1 MYNSED
7 KNFIDVESSP
17 VNDGDQVVWES
28 CFYGNNSNNIP
39 PKKKKR
45 RRVKIL
51 SKIAGLLIMT
61 MAGGAL
67 GSGVTYYMMN
77 KINNGTA
84 QAGKNV
90 TYVPQSFTESSDDA
104 MSAADAF
111 NKVSPAVV
119 IISTVSDSGS
129 VSMFGTSGQIEGMG
143 SGFIISKNGEIL
155 TNYHVISGAK
165 DIKVTLSD
173 GNEVSASVVNYD
185 SDKDIAMIKLAEG
198 TEVPAVAELGDSDE
212 IYPGA
217 EVIAIGTPLSK
228 NLAYTLTKG
237 VVSGS
242 NRSIPTGTDGK
253 TMNLIQ
259 TDAAIN
265 SGNSGGPLVNTKG
278 QVIGINSMKLSS
290 QASSSNASVEGI
302 GFAIPIN
309 DVKSQM
315 GTLSKQMVNMGIKI
329 RQVDSSL
336 AQRYNL
342 EEGLYV
348 AEVEEYSP
356 AEKAGMKIGDI
367 IVKCDGKS
375 VTTYDQLKEIKNSKS
390 AGDTMNIQVMRN
402 HKPIDVSVVLE
413 EAK

>member
-1 MYNSED
+1 MYNSENN
-7 KNFIDVESSP
+7 NFIDVESSP
-17 VNDGDQVVWES
+17 VNDVDQTIG
-28 CFYGNNSNNIP
+28 GNSYSSNNGFHNR
-39 PKKKKR
+39 PKKKRKAR
-45 RRVKIL
+45 FL
-51 SKIAGLLIMT
+51 GKIAGLVVLT
-61 MAGGAL
+61 MAGGAF
-67 GSGVTYYMMN
+67 GSGITYYAMN
-77 KINNGTA
+77 KGNLGTSTVS
-84 QAGKNV
+84 KSV
-90 TYVPQSFTESSDDA
+90 TYVPQSFTQSSDDA

-129 VSMFGTSGQIEGMG
+129 VSMFGGTGEVEGMG
-143 SGFIISKNGEIL
+143 SGFIINEDGDIL
-155 TNYHVISGAK
+155 TNYHVIDGAK
-165 DIKVTLSD
+165 EIKVTLSD
-173 GNEVSASVVNYD
+173 GREVNASVVNYD

-198 TEVPAVAELGDSDE
+198 TKVPAVAELGDSDE

-242 NRSIPTGTDGK
+242 NRSIDSGNGK

-290 QASSSNASVEGI
+290 QASGSNASVEGI

-309 DVKSQM
+309 EVKSQID
-315 GTLSKQMVNMGIKI
+315 TLSKQMVNLGIKI
-329 RQVDSSL
+329 RPIDSSL
-336 AQRYNL
+336 SQKYNL
-342 EEGLYV
+342 EQGLYV

-367 IVKCDGKS
+367 IVKCDGKT
-375 VTTYDQLKEIKNSKS
+375 VTTFDQLKEIKNSKNV
-390 AGDTMNIQVMRN
+390 GDTMSIQVMRN
-402 HKPIDVSVVLE
+402 HKPVDLTVTLE

>member
-1 MYNSED
+1 MYNNENN
-7 KNFIDVESSP
+7 NFIDVEASP
-17 VNDGDQVVWES
+17 VNEADQTVG
-28 CFYGNNSNNIP
+28 GNNYNGNNNFHNK
-39 PKKKKR
+39 PKRKGKAKFLGK
-45 RRVKIL
+45 V
-51 SKIAGLLIMT
+51 AGLVVVA
-61 MAGGAL
+61 MAGGAF
-67 GSGVTYYMMN
+67 GSGITYYTMN
-77 KINNGTA
+77 RGVLGTSA
-84 QAGKNV
+84 VSKNV
-90 TYVPQSFTESSDDA
+90 TYVPQSFTQSSDDA

-129 VSMFGTSGQIEGMG
+129 INMFGGTGEVEGMG
-143 SGFIISKNGEIL
+143 SGFIINEDGDIL
-155 TNYHVISGAK
+155 TNYHVINGAK
-165 DIKVTLSD
+165 EIKVTLSD
-173 GNEVSASVVNYD
+173 GREVNASVVNYD
-185 SDKDIAMIKLAEG
+185 ADKDIAMIKLAEG
-198 TEVPAVAELGDSDE
+198 TKVPAVAELGDSDE

-242 NRSIPTGTDGK
+242 NRTIDSGNGK

-290 QASSSNASVEGI
+290 QASGSNASVEGI

-309 DVKSQM
+309 EVRNQID
-315 GTLSKQMVNMGIKI
+315 TLSKQMVNLGIKI
-329 RQVDSSL
+329 RAVDSSL
-336 AQRYNL
+336 SQKYNL
-342 EEGLYV
+342 EQGLYV

-367 IVKCDGKS
+367 IVKCDGKT
-375 VTTYDQLKEIKNSKS
+375 VTTYDQLKEIKNSKNV
-390 AGDTMNIQVMRN
+390 GDTMEVEVMRN
-402 HKPIDVSVVLE
+402 HKPVDLTVVLE

>member
-1 MYNSED
+1 MFNSED

-17 VNDGDQVVWES
+17 INDGDETTVWES
-28 CFYGNNSNNIP
+28 SNNGSYNNS
-39 PKKKKR
+39 PKRKR
-45 RRVKIL
+45 KAKFL
-51 SKIAGLLIMT
+51 GKIAGLVVLT
-61 MAGGAL
+61 MAGGAF
-67 GSGVTYYMMN
+67 GSGITYYMMN
-77 KINNGTA
+77 KGNIGSSKASTT
-84 QAGKNV
+84 V
-90 TYVPQSFTESSDDA
+90 TYVPQSFTQSSDDA

-119 IISTVSDSGS
+119 IISTVSNTSS
-129 VSMFGTSGQIEGMG
+129 VNMFGSTGEVEGMG
-143 SGFIISKNGEIL
+143 SGFIIDEDGDIL
-155 TNYHVISGAK
+155 TNYHVIEGAK
-165 DIKVTLSD
+165 EIKVTLSD
-173 GNEVSASVVNYD
+173 GSEVNASVVNYD

-198 TEVPAVAELGDSDE
+198 TKVPAVAELGDSE
-212 IYPGA
+212 EVYPGA

-242 NRSIPTGTDGK
+242 NRNIDSGNGK

-309 DVKSQM
+309 EVKNQM
-315 GTLSKQMVNMGIKI
+315 GTLSKQMVNLGIKI
-329 RQVDSSL
+329 RPIDSSL

-342 EEGLYV
+342 EQGLYV

-375 VTTYDQLKEIKNSKS
+375 VTTYDELKEIKNTKS
-390 AGDTMNIQVMRN
+390 VGDTMNVQVMRN
-402 HKPIDVSVVLE
+402 HKAVDLSVVLE

>member
-1 MYNSED
+1 MYNNENN
-7 KNFIDVESSP
+7 NFIDVEASP
-17 VNDGDQVVWES
+17 VNEADQTVGGNS
-28 CFYGNNSNNIP
+28 YNGNNNFHNK
-39 PKKKKR
+39 PKRKGKAKF
-45 RRVKIL
+45 L
-51 SKIAGLLIMT
+51 GKIAGLVIVA
-61 MAGGAL
+61 MAGGVF
-67 GSGVTYYMMN
+67 GSGITYYAMN
-77 KINNGTA
+77 RGTLGTSA
-84 QAGKNV
+84 VSKNV
-90 TYVPQSFTESSDDA
+90 TYVPQSFTQSSDDA

-129 VSMFGTSGQIEGMG
+129 VNMFGGTGEVEGMG
-143 SGFIISKNGEIL
+143 SGFIINEDGDIL
-155 TNYHVISGAK
+155 TNYHVINGAK
-165 DIKVTLSD
+165 EIKVTLSD
-173 GNEVSASVVNYD
+173 GREVNANVVNYD
-185 SDKDIAMIKLAEG
+185 ADKDIAMIKLAEG
-198 TEVPAVAELGDSDE
+198 TKVPAVAELGDSDE

-242 NRSIPTGTDGK
+242 NRSVDSGNGK
-253 TMNLIQ
+253 SMNLIQ

-309 DVKSQM
+309 EVKVQID
-315 GTLSKQMVNMGIKI
+315 TLSKQMVNLGIKI
-329 RQVDSSL
+329 RVVDSSL
-336 AQRYNL
+336 SQRYNL
-342 EEGLYV
+342 EQGLYV

-367 IVKCDGKS
+367 IVKCDGKT
-375 VTTYDQLKEIKNSKS
+375 VTTFDELKEIKNSKNV
-390 AGDTMNIQVMRN
+390 GDTMEVEVIRN
-402 HKPIDVSVVLE
+402 HKPVDLTVTLE

>member
-1 MYNSED
+1 MDNNEYR
-7 KNFIDVESSP
+7 NFIDVESSP

-28 CFYGNNSNNIP
+28 CFNGDGGNSMGL
-39 PKKKKR
+39 KKKKR
-45 RRVKIL
+45 RKGRL
-51 SKIAGLLIMT
+51 LRKIAGLLIMT
-61 MAGGAL
+61 VAGGAI
-67 GSGVTYYMMN
+67 GSGATYYMMN
-77 KINNGTA
+77 KGSFGSL
-84 QAGKNV
+84 QASKNV
-90 TYVPQSFTESSDDA
+90 TFVPQSFTESSEDA

-119 IISTVSDSGS
+119 IISTVSTSNS
-129 VSMFGTSGQIEGMG
+129 MSMFGGAGEVEGMG
-143 SGFIISKNGEIL
+143 SGFIINENGDIL
-155 TNYHVISGAK
+155 TNYHVINGAK

-173 GNEVSASVVNYD
+173 GREVSASVVNFD
-185 SDKDIAMIKLAEG
+185 QDKDIAMIKLAEG
-198 TEVPAVAELGDSDE
+198 TKVPAVAELGDSDE

-237 VVSGS
+237 VISGS
-242 NRSIPTGTDGK
+242 NRSIDSNGTGK
-253 TMNLIQ
+253 PMNLIQ

-290 QASSSNASVEGI
+290 QASSSGASVEGI

-309 DVKSQM
+309 DVKNQID
-315 GTLSKQMVNMGIKI
+315 TLSKKMLNLGIKI
-329 RQVDSSL
+329 RAIDSSL
-336 AQRYNL
+336 AERYSL

-356 AEKAGMKIGDI
+356 AEKGGMKIGDI
-367 IVKCDGKS
+367 IVRCDGKS
-375 VTTYDQLKEIKNSKS
+375 VKTFDELKEIKNSKDT
-390 AGDTMNIQVMRN
+390 GDTMSIQVIRN
-402 HKPIDVSVVLE
+402 HKPVDLNIILE

>member
-1 MYNSED
+1 MSNSED
-7 KNFIDVESSP
+7 RNFIDVESSP
-17 VNDGDQVVWES
+17 VNDGEQVVWES
-28 CFYGNNSNNIP
+28 CFNGDGGNNMHINN
-39 PKKKKR
+39 KKR
-45 RRVKIL
+45 RKTGFLGKV
-51 SKIAGLLIMT
+51 AGLLIMT
-61 MAGGAL
+61 MAGGAV

-77 KINNGTA
+77 KGNIVAA
-84 QAGKNV
+84 QSSKNV
-90 TYVPQSFTESSDDA
+90 TYVPQSFTESSDNA

-119 IISTVSDSGS
+119 IISTVADSGS
-129 VSMFGTSGQIEGMG
+129 VSMFGTSGEVQGMG
-143 SGFIISKNGEIL
+143 SGFIINEDGSIL

-165 DIKVTLSD
+165 EIKVTLSD
-173 GNEVSASVVNYD
+173 GSEVSASVVNYD

-198 TEVPAVAELGDSDE
+198 TKVPAVAELGDSDE

-237 VVSGS
+237 VISGS
-242 NRSIPTGTDGK
+242 NRSIPIGTDGK
-253 TMNLIQ
+253 TTNLIQ

-309 DVKSQM
+309 DVKSQI
-315 GTLSKQMVNMGIKI
+315 GTLSKQMINLGIKI
-329 RQVDSSL
+329 RPIDSTL
-336 AQRYNL
+336 AQKYSF

-367 IVKCDGKS
+367 IVKCDGKKT
-375 VTTYDQLKEIKNSKS
+375 TTYDELKEIKNSKN
-390 AGDTMNIQVMRN
+390 AGDSMTVQVMRN
-402 HKPIDVSVVLE
+402 HKAVELTVILE
-413 EAK
+413 ESK